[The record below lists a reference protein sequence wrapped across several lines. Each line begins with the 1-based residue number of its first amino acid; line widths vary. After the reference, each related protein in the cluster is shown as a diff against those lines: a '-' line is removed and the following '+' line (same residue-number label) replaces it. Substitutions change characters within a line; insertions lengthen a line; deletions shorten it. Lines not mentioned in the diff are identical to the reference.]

1 MADKFINLYDFVDF
15 ARANRKYKDSTAN
28 NLKSALKIFEKEL
41 NTEELKSIHMVE
53 ESVGEIFRSL
63 VIAHKDKSIVSLNTY
78 KARLLKVI
86 KDYKKY
92 GVDPAKMQRWQ
103 VKEKKSTPLLIKKD
117 KTDKK
122 NINLSNLIHEPV
134 ENCHKI
140 ELSLSFGKAQISIPK
155 QITPKEARTI
165 KDILDS
171 LSAWQKSR
179 PINKERLFCN
189 YKLSCVFDYSVFA
202 DYYHFYFSWIF

>member
-15 ARANRKYKDSTAN
+15 ARANRKYPDSTAN

-41 NTEELKSIHMVE
+41 NAEELKSIHMVE

-92 GVDPAKMQRWQ
+92 GVDPAKMQRW
-103 VKEKKSTPLLIKKD
+103 VTKEKKSTPLLIKKD
-117 KTDKK
+117 KSDTKK
-122 NINLSNLIHEPV
+122 ITLSNLIQAPV
-134 ENCHKI
+134 DNCHKI
-140 ELSLSFGKAQISIPK
+140 ELCFGKGCAQLSIPK
-155 QITPKEARTI
+155 DMTPEEANTI
-165 KDILDS
+165 KKIIDS
-171 LSAWQKSR
+171 LTA
-179 PINKERLFCN
+179 
-189 YKLSCVFDYSVFA
+189 
-202 DYYHFYFSWIF
+202 